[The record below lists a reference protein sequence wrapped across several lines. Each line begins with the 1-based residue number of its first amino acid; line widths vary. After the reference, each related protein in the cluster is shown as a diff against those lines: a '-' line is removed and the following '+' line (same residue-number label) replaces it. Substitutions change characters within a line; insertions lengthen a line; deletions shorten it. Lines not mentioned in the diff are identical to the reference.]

1 MPLFPRQP
9 STTRATKPI
18 LPTPAIPP
26 TSIKQKPTGP
36 LLKSVGRP
44 TAKVESIDKFSLV
57 SITEKNGPQNPIFI
71 VKNKKG
77 TVLFATYRSRA
88 DAVSWINATPI
99 ATLTA

>member
-9 STTRATKPI
+9 STTRAAAPI
-18 LPTPAIPP
+18 RPTSAIPP

-36 LLKSVGRP
+36 MLKPVGHS
-44 TAKVESIDKFSLV
+44 TAKVENIDKFSLV

-77 TVLFATYRSRA
+77 TTLYASRSRN
-88 DAVSWINATPI
+88 DAIKWIGATSI